1 MGVYLSTVQIGQP
14 LRSPSPGQEGM
25 TRGLPHPRGQ
35 TQKVCV
41 MQVSNLVAFERFFD
55 RSVSV
60 FLVGLG
66 LVLVGGM
73 AFVGA

>member
-1 MGVYLSTVQIGQP
+1 
-14 LRSPSPGQEGM
+14 
-25 TRGLPHPRGQ
+25 
-35 TQKVCV
+35 
-41 MQVSNLVAFERFFD
+41 MQVSNLTAFERFFD

-66 LVLVGGM
+66 LVLAGGM